1 MFTTS
6 YLGGGLRRCSE
17 ASPRERV
24 APAKPAREQN
34 ASEGSGATMQRH
46 FHEELA
52 GLRQTLLAM
61 GGLCEEQIRRVMRAL
76 MERDDALAQEVINR
90 DRQVNAYDV
99 EVDESCVNLLAL
111 HQPAASDLRFI
122 TTAMKIVTD
131 LERIGDQAVNI
142 AQRALELNREP
153 QLKPYIDLPRM
164 AERAQVMVKE
174 SLDAFVERDTD
185 LARRVC
191 AADAEVDA
199 LKEQIFRELLT
210 YMMED
215 ARTIPRAIRLI
226 LISRFLERVADH
238 ATNIAEMV
246 IYLVEG
252 KMVRHTLA

>member
-99 EVDESCVNLLAL
+99 EV
-111 HQPAASDLRFI
+111 
-122 TTAMKIVTD
+122 
-131 LERIGDQAVNI
+131 
-142 AQRALELNREP
+142 
-153 QLKPYIDLPRM
+153 
-164 AERAQVMVKE
+164 
-174 SLDAFVERDTD
+174 
-185 LARRVC
+185 
-191 AADAEVDA
+191 
-199 LKEQIFRELLT
+199 
-210 YMMED
+210 
-215 ARTIPRAIRLI
+215 
-226 LISRFLERVADH
+226 
-238 ATNIAEMV
+238 
-246 IYLVEG
+246 
-252 KMVRHTLA
+252 